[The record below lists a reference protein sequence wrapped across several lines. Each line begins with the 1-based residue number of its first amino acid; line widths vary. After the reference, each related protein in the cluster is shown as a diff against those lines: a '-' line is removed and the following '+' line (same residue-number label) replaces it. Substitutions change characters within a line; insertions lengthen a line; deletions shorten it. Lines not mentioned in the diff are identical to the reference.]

1 MWLHAHFRAT
11 WARGLPMRWAAP
23 SVGPAAGVTHLRWHP
38 PCLVATN
45 EGSEVDVAAPEP
57 AALQGRVAV
66 VTGGAAG
73 IGFAL
78 AEGLARRGAAVLI
91 ADLNGAAEA
100 AARLSALGLRA
111 AGVIAD
117 VASEAATKAMAAE
130 AEARFG
136 GLDILVNN
144 AGIYTSL
151 MPKPFEELDPEEWK
165 RVLEVNVVGTFLAC
179 RAVLPAMQRRGGGR
193 IITISSG
200 VAFKG
205 NPYMAHYVASKGA
218 VVSLTRA
225 LATELGRHKVL
236 VNSVAPGFTLSDG
249 VLANPVLIDGVKEP
263 SLRGRVLARD
273 MLPADLVGAVC
284 FFAGPDSAFITGQ
297 TLVVDG
303 GSYFH

>member
-1 MWLHAHFRAT
+1 MLALAPPLLGPGCRGV
-11 WARGLPMRWAAP
+11 AREMAEVEPGVAAA
-23 SVGPAAGVTHLRWHP
+23 AAGQALR
-38 PCLVATN
+38 
-45 EGSEVDVAAPEP
+45 
-57 AALQGRVAV
+57 GRVAV
-66 VTGGAAG
+66 VTGGASG

-78 AEGLARRGAAVLI
+78 ARGLAQRGARVLLADLAGASAAAETLRAEGL
-91 ADLNGAAEA
+91 EA
-100 AARLSALGLRA
+100 AGCT
-111 AGVIAD
+111 AD
-117 VASEAATKAMAAE
+117 VASESATAAMAAA
-130 AEARFG
+130 AEASFG

-151 MPKPFEELDPEEWK
+151 TPRPFEELDLEEWR
-165 RVLEVNVVGTFLAC
+165 RVLEVNVLGTFLSC
-179 RAVLPAMQRRGGGR
+179 RAVLPAMRRRGGGR

-225 LATELGRHKVL
+225 LATELGRHNVL

-249 VLANPVLIDGVKEP
+249 VLRNPVLVAGVQEP

-273 MLPADLVGAVC
+273 MLPGDLVGAVC
-284 FFAGPDSAFITGQ
+284 FFAGPDAAFITGQ